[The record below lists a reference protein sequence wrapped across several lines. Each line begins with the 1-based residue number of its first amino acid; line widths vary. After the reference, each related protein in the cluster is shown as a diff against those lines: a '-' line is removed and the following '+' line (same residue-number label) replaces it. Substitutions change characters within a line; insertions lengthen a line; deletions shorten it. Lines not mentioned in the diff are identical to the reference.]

1 VALLF
6 SGGGTEFGGTKT
18 PVELSTVDLPILCLF
33 LDRFLEWEEDQRLG
47 YAVMQWKKDL
57 EDLIRQTKALV
68 SPSVDAIRPAS
79 IQAAPKAINAEP
91 EPIKPVEKFD
101 VPEQPLRLTPPFAP
115 MQWRATSREEIKQ
128 RVASFKAHQ
137 QKFERD
143 REDYCLQTLAR
154 TRAALEKRL
163 EE

>member
-1 VALLF
+1 
-6 SGGGTEFGGTKT
+6 
-18 PVELSTVDLPILCLF
+18 LPTLCLF
-33 LDRFLEWEEDQRLG
+33 LDAFLEWEDDHRLG

-68 SPSVDAIRPAS
+68 SPSVDAIRPVS
-79 IQAAPKAINAEP
+79 IKAEP
-91 EPIKPVEKFD
+91 GPTKPIEKFD
-101 VPEQPLRLTPPFAP
+101 APEPSLRLTPPFAP

-163 EE
+163 ED

>member
-1 VALLF
+1 
-6 SGGGTEFGGTKT
+6 
-18 PVELSTVDLPILCLF
+18 
-33 LDRFLEWEEDQRLG
+33 
-47 YAVMQWKKDL
+47 MQWKKDL

-68 SPSVDAIRPAS
+68 SPSADAIRAASIKPEPAS
-79 IQAAPKAINAEP
+79 IKPDPAAVKPAEQIVVPP
-91 EPIKPVEKFD
+91 E
-101 VPEQPLRLTPPFAP
+101 PLRLTPPFAP

-137 QKFERD
+137 QKFERE
-143 REDYCLQTLAR
+143 REDYCSQTLAR